1 MFVSAGRCGPPTATG
16 QCWVGT
22 VATASRHHRARNHIP
37 LKPFADCYNQAL
49 AKGSVSSMST
59 AGEERLS
66 DVQHIR
72 LADMPTEHLNP
83 LLDRQFVSGKKA
95 MLARL
100 VLRAGC
106 VVPLHRHE
114 NEQITYILEGALK
127 FSLQG
132 KDIIVR
138 AGEILVIPADV
149 PHSAE
154 ALEDTVD
161 LDVFC
166 PPRAD
171 WISGADAYLRK

>member
-1 MFVSAGRCGPPTATG
+1 MSE
-16 QCWVGT
+16 
-22 VATASRHHRARNHIP
+22 VA
-37 LKPFADCYNQAL
+37 KKD
-49 AKGSVSSMST
+49 
-59 AGEERLS
+59 LS
-66 DVQHIR
+66 NVQHIR
-72 LADMPTEHLNP
+72 LEDMPTEHLNP
-83 LLDRQFVSGKKA
+83 LLDRQFVSGEKS

-100 VLRAGC
+100 ILRTGC
-106 VVPLHRHE
+106 VVPLHSHE

-127 FSLQG
+127 FSLPG
-132 KDIIVR
+132 GEVIVR

>member
-1 MFVSAGRCGPPTATG
+1 
-16 QCWVGT
+16 
-22 VATASRHHRARNHIP
+22 
-37 LKPFADCYNQAL
+37 
-49 AKGSVSSMST
+49 MST
-59 AGEERLS
+59 AEKEKS
-66 DVQHIR
+66 SNVQHVR

-83 LLDRQFVSGKKA
+83 LLDRQFVAGEKS

-100 VLRAGC
+100 RLRKGC
-106 VVPLHRHE
+106 IVPLHSHE

-132 KDIIVR
+132 KEVVVR
-138 AGEILVIPADV
+138 AGEILVIPSNV

-154 ALEDTVD
+154 AIEDTVD

-171 WISGADAYLRK
+171 WISGTDAYLRK

>member
-1 MFVSAGRCGPPTATG
+1 
-16 QCWVGT
+16 
-22 VATASRHHRARNHIP
+22 
-37 LKPFADCYNQAL
+37 
-49 AKGSVSSMST
+49 MST
-59 AGEERLS
+59 AEKEKS
-66 DVQHIR
+66 SNVQHVR

-83 LLDRQFVSGKKA
+83 LLDRQFVAGEKS

-100 VLRAGC
+100 ILRTGC
-106 VVPLHRHE
+106 VVPLHSHE

-127 FSLQG
+127 FSVQG
-132 KDIIVR
+132 KEVIVR
-138 AGEILVIPADV
+138 AGEILVIPAHV

-171 WISGADAYLRK
+171 WISGTDAYLRK

>member
-1 MFVSAGRCGPPTATG
+1 MEQR
-16 QCWVGT
+16 
-22 VATASRHHRARNHIP
+22 
-37 LKPFADCYNQAL
+37 
-49 AKGSVSSMST
+49 MST
-59 AGEERLS
+59 AEKEKS
-66 DVQHIR
+66 SNVQHVR

-83 LLDRQFVSGKKA
+83 LLDRQFVAGEKS

-100 VLRAGC
+100 ILRAGC
-106 VVPLHRHE
+106 VVPLHSHE

-127 FSLQG
+127 FSVQG
-132 KDIIVR
+132 KEVIVR
-138 AGEILVIPADV
+138 AGEILVIPAHV

-171 WISGADAYLRK
+171 WISGTDAYLRK

>member
-1 MFVSAGRCGPPTATG
+1 MSEAG
-16 QCWVGT
+16 
-22 VATASRHHRARNHIP
+22 
-37 LKPFADCYNQAL
+37 KE
-49 AKGSVSSMST
+49 KSS
-59 AGEERLS
+59 E
-66 DVQHIR
+66 VQYIR
-72 LADMPTEHLNP
+72 LGEMPTEHLNP
-83 LLDRQFVSGKKA
+83 LLDRQFVAGEKS

-100 VLRAGC
+100 LLRKGC
-106 VVPLHRHE
+106 VVPLHSHE
-114 NEQITYILEGALK
+114 NEQISYILEGALK

-138 AGEILVIPADV
+138 AGEILVIPATV

>member
-1 MFVSAGRCGPPTATG
+1 MSAAETEKSSNVQYVR
-16 QCWVGT
+16 
-22 VATASRHHRARNHIP
+22 
-37 LKPFADCYNQAL
+37 LK
-49 AKGSVSSMST
+49 
-59 AGEERLS
+59 E
-66 DVQHIR
+66 
-72 LADMPTEHLNP
+72 MPTEHLNP
-83 LLDRQFVSGKKA
+83 LLDRQFVAGEKS

-100 VLRAGC
+100 RLRAGC
-106 VVPLHRHE
+106 VVPLHSHE

-132 KDIIVR
+132 KEIVVR
-138 AGEILVIPADV
+138 AGEILVIPSNV

>member
-1 MFVSAGRCGPPTATG
+1 MSA
-16 QCWVGT
+16 
-22 VATASRHHRARNHIP
+22 VA
-37 LKPFADCYNQAL
+37 KKD
-49 AKGSVSSMST
+49 
-59 AGEERLS
+59 LS
-66 DVQHIR
+66 NVQHIR
-72 LADMPTEHLNP
+72 LEDMPTEHLNP
-83 LLDRQFVSGKKA
+83 LLDRQFVTGEKS

-100 VLRAGC
+100 TLRAGC
-106 VVPLHRHE
+106 VVPLHSHE

-127 FSLQG
+127 FSLPG
-132 KDIIVR
+132 GEVVVR
-138 AGEILVIPADV
+138 AGEILVIPGNV